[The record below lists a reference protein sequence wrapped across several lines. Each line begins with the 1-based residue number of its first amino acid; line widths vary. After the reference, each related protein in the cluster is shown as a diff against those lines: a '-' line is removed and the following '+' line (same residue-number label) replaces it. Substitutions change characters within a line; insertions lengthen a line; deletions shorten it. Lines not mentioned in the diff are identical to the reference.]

1 MSAPTAPRSI
11 PVMVTLVHAPA
22 CHFCQ
27 DAIDALAELER
38 ELPVRVELVEAT
50 GAVGQALVREHRAP
64 MFPLVLLDGGF
75 FSYGRLSSRKLRKA
89 LLTRLSAVA

>member
-1 MSAPTAPRSI
+1 M
-11 PVMVTLVHAPA
+11 
-22 CHFCQ
+22 
-27 DAIDALAELER
+27 
-38 ELPVRVELVEAT
+38 ELVEAT